1 MTRSNL
7 LELADRIEAA
17 LKVEDALAGDILA
30 AIAEVDAAVDAQGK
44 LYNLDSTDQLLSL
57 VHLVLPGWTV
67 SLKGKAWQPNGH
79 WVCSLRKTSS
89 RDSDEFIGVGRAPT
103 VPHALLGAL
112 LRVLGQQSH

>member
-1 MTRSNL
+1 MTQSNL

-17 LKVEDALAGDILA
+17 LKVDDALVEDILG
-30 AIAEVDAAVDAQGK
+30 AIGEVDAGAGAQGK
-44 LYNLDSTDQLLSL
+44 VYNLDSTDELLTL

-89 RDSDEFIGVGRAPT
+89 KDSDEFIGVGRAPT
-103 VPHALLGAL
+103 LPHALLGAL
-112 LRVLGQQSH
+112 LRVLGQRVH